1 MADQASLG
9 ENVLEFIK
17 KNKKSIFQIAFL
29 VVLMAFTFFMLFKD
43 QELGTI
49 WETILRV
56 KKRYIW
62 LGIGLVIIYVC
73 SESVIIHYMMHS
85 LNKKVPLRQCIKYSF
100 IGFFYSCITP
110 SATGGQPA
118 QIYYMS
124 KDKIE
129 VPVSTLV
136 LMIVTITYKF
146 VLVVVG
152 LGVILFFRPLI
163 DTYMSQTRFFLDLG
177 VLLNVGCVLLM
188 YILIF
193 KPKLTKKLMH
203 LGLRLLE
210 KSRILKHKEE
220 RTQKL
225 SNFMDKYKESAYY
238 FRDHKLVVFNV
249 ILISFFQRFC
259 LFFVTYLIYLAF
271 GFSGHSA
278 FEIVILQAT
287 ISVAVDMLPLPGGM
301 GISEGLFLSL
311 YKPIFGPAYVLSG
324 MLLSRGISYYALLVI
339 SALVTIYAHFSIT
352 RAAIRRER
360 AAKGEDKE
368 ICG

>member
-1 MADQASLG
+1 M
-9 ENVLEFIK
+9 EFIK

-29 VVLMAFTFFMLFKD
+29 VVLMVLTFYVLLKD
-43 QELGTI
+43 QELGVI

-62 LGIGLVIIYVC
+62 IGIVLVIVYVC

-85 LNKKVPLRQCIKYSF
+85 LKKKVPLTQCIKYSF

-152 LGVILFFRPLI
+152 IGVILFCRPLL
-163 DTYMSQTRFFLDLG
+163 DKYMSGTRFFLDLG
-177 VLLNVGCVLLM
+177 VLLNVGCVALM
-188 YILIF
+188 FILIF

-203 LGLRLLE
+203 LGLKILE

-220 RTQKL
+220 RTEKL
-225 SNFMDKYKESAYY
+225 SKSMDMYKESAYY
-238 FRDHKLVVFNV
+238 FRDHKMVVFNV

-259 LFFVTYLIYLAF
+259 LFFVTYLVYLAF
-271 GFSGHSA
+271 GFSGSSA
-278 FEIVILQAT
+278 FDIVILQAT

-301 GISEGLFLSL
+301 GISEGLFLSIF
-311 YKPIFGPAYVLSG
+311 KPVFGPAFVLSG
-324 MLLSRGISYYALLVI
+324 MLLSRGISYYALLAI

-360 AAKGEDKE
+360 AAKGEDKTL
-368 ICG
+368 CG